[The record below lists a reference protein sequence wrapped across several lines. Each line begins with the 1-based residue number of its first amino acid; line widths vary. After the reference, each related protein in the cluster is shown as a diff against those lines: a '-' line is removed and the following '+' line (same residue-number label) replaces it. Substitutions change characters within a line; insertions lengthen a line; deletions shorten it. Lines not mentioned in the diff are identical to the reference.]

1 MRSAIVRW
9 GAVAMAAAA
18 VAACSGSRSND
29 SGAATT
35 AAATTAAATTA
46 PATSAAATTATSGA
60 ATTAAAT
67 TTTAPKGATFGTL
80 ASPCGAGTAKTAT
93 EQGVTADKIT
103 IGFGDDAG
111 FAASPGLNHEMSDA
125 MKAMIK
131 WCNDQGGINGR
142 QIDGTYYDAKIT
154 EVNNVWLDA
163 CTKVFMM
170 VGQGFALD
178 GSQED
183 TRLGCNLATVPTY
196 SVSADFAN
204 APLMA
209 QAVPNPI
216 DYVPGQQ
223 EAALAKAFPD
233 KIGKSA
239 LMYANFSATID
250 TKDKAVQAMQKYG
263 YTILPCDQQYNIN
276 GEPDWKP
283 FVQKLKDCG
292 AEVVYFTGSPFPNF
306 ENVLDAAAQL
316 DYKPIWFVDTNFY
329 VDQFAQWNTNG
340 NGDNVYIRMAFV
352 PLEQAASNPAVK
364 QYIDLVKANGG
375 DISQLGAQATSSFLL
390 WATAA
395 KACGDTLT
403 RQCVLDQIKA
413 LPQWTGGG
421 LHAPTH
427 PADNKPP
434 ECGLVL
440 KLTGTAY
447 QQWNPAQAGQ
457 FDCNP
462 DYVVPVT
469 GAVVDQ
475 AALGPD
481 RVSTKHKAS

>member
-1 MRSAIVRW
+1 VAI
-9 GAVAMAAAA
+9 AAASVA
-18 VAACSGSRSND
+18 AACSSSRSD
-29 SGAATT
+29 SGSGATT
-35 AAATTAAATTA
+35 PAAS
-46 PATSAAATTATSGA
+46 PATTTATSSAGTSSASSAA

-67 TTTAPKGATFGTL
+67 TTTAPKGTTFGDL
-80 ASPCGAGTAKTAT
+80 ASPCGPGSAKGAT

-103 IGFGDDAG
+103 IGYGDDAG
-111 FAASPGLNHEMSDA
+111 FAPSPGLNHEMTDA
-125 MKAMIK
+125 MKAMVK
-131 WCNDQGGINGR
+131 WCNGQGGINGR
-142 QIDGTYYDAKIT
+142 QIDGVYYDAKIT

-163 CTKVFMM
+163 CTKLFMM

-209 QAVPNPI
+209 QSVPNPI

-223 EAALAKAFPD
+223 FAALAKAFPD
-233 KIGKSA
+233 KIAKSA
-239 LMYANFSATID
+239 LMFANFSATLD
-250 TKDKAVQAMQKYG
+250 TKDKAAQAMQKFG
-263 YTILPCDQQYNIN
+263 FTILPCDQQYNIN
-276 GEPDWKP
+276 GEADWKP

-292 AEVVYFTGSPFPNF
+292 AEMVYFTGSPFPNF

-329 VDQFAQWNTNG
+329 VAQFAQWNTNG
-340 NGDNVYIRMAFV
+340 NGDNVYIRMAFI
-352 PLEQAASNPAVK
+352 PLEQAATNPAVK
-364 QYIDLVKANGG
+364 AYIDTVKANGG

-390 WATAA
+390 WAAAA

-413 LPQWTGGG
+413 LKEWKGGG
-421 LHAPTH
+421 LHATTH

-434 ECGLVL
+434 ECGLTL
-440 KLTGTAY
+440 KLTGTAF

-457 FDCNP
+457 YDCSP

-481 RVSTKHKAS
+481 RVSTKHKAG

>member
-1 MRSAIVRW
+1 MPSATVRW
-9 GAVAMAAAA
+9 GAVAIA
-18 VAACSGSRSND
+18 VASVAAACSGSRSND
-29 SGAATT
+29 SGGATTT
-35 AAATTAAATTA
+35 AASVAT
-46 PATSAAATTATSGA
+46 TTATSGAATSSAATSA

-67 TTTAPKGATFGTL
+67 TTTAPKGPMFGDL
-80 ASPCGAGTAKTAT
+80 ASPCGPGAAKGAT
-93 EQGVTADKIT
+93 EQGVTDTGIT

-111 FAASPGLNHEMSDA
+111 FAQSPGLNHELSDA

-142 QIDGTYYDAKIT
+142 KIDGVYYDAKIT

-183 TRLGCNLATVPTY
+183 TRLGCNLATVPGY

-209 QAVPNPI
+209 QGVPNPI

-223 EAALAKAFPD
+223 FAALAKAFPD
-233 KIGKSA
+233 KIAKSA
-239 LMYANFSATID
+239 LFYANFSATLD
-250 TKDKAVQAMQKYG
+250 TKDKAQQAMQKFG
-263 YTILPCDQQYNIN
+263 YTILPCDQQYNIL
-276 GEPDWKP
+276 GEADWKP
-283 FVQKLKDCG
+283 FVQRLKDCG
-292 AEVVYFTGSPFPNF
+292 AEMVYFTGSAFPNF

-316 DYKPIWFVDTNFY
+316 DYKPVWFVDTNFY

-352 PLEQAASNPAVK
+352 PLEQAATNPAVK
-364 QYIDLVKANGG
+364 QYVDTVKANGG

-395 KACGDTLT
+395 KACGATLT
-403 RQCVLDQIKA
+403 RQCVIDQIKTVKE
-413 LPQWTGGG
+413 WTGGG
-421 LHAPTH
+421 LHAKTD
-427 PADNKPP
+427 PAENLPP
-434 ECGLVL
+434 ECGLTL
-440 KLTGTAY
+440 KLTGTAF
-447 QQWNPAQAGQ
+447 QPWMPAQAGQ
-457 FDCNP
+457 FDCSS
-462 DYVVPVT
+462 DYRVPVS
-469 GAVVDQ
+469 GRVVDQ

-481 RVSTKHKAS
+481 RVSTKHKVG